1 MEGRKIIQWLLGGL
15 GIALVV
21 GYSYFVLDDFVRGP
35 RIVIES
41 PLNGY
46 STTTSAIVIIGR
58 GIHTN
63 NLTINGAQT
72 AVDLDGNFRSQL
84 ILAPGYNIIKVTA
97 KDNYERTIE
106 KTIEMN
112 LVSEMIDQGETE
124 GTFETGAGTTTPLEL
139 TAPKGLPPTGQA
151 TTSTS
156 APHL

>member
-106 KTIEMN
+106 KTIEMV
-112 LVSEMIDQGETE
+112 LVEPKKDTQII
-124 GTFETGAGTTTPLEL
+124 ATTTP
-139 TAPKGLPPTGQA
+139 A
-151 TTSTS
+151 TSTRALDV
-156 APHL
+156 APVSPETWLEGAIIN